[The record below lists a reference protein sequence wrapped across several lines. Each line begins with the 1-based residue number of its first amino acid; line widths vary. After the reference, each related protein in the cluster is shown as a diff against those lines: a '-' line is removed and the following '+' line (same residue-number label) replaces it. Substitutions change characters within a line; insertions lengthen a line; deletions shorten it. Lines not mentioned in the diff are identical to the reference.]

1 MRKSFLRTNKPS
13 VMSHKIFIWLANIC
27 LCIYLPTSA
36 LKCYQSSLLNMD
48 HPVQGEA
55 TECSNT
61 SHSCLFVV
69 RLGDGKID
77 RQCHSQQ
84 CSPDS
89 ITYCSLYLP
98 ENMNLNGSDA
108 SFMSKTSAV
117 AYMLALPKPQDF
129 FWCCCKGDGCNDSEV
144 WNNHKEKIRQEA
156 IHKLNLKQA
165 L

>member
-84 CSPDS
+84 
-89 ITYCSLYLP
+89 Y
-98 ENMNLNGSDA
+98 A

-156 IHKLNLKQA
+156 YIN
-165 L
+165 